1 MKTMKNSFKII
12 ALILTLFC
20 FLPNNND
27 FLPTVND
34 IIESVLFI
42 TQIKSFLDEDE
53 KRKIYNTSIFY
64 NELLESLL
72 NDIKCSGGS
81 FFKVESIKTF
91 FIIRS
96 FLFNYCGK
104 PLDRVLTLHELE
116 ELKNRVMYILYEY
129 KHQGFVNTSFLEG
142 NKIYNLYRSLFLN
155 ELVFSNPDSTSL
167 KEIEYYQS
175 LVILVLIL
183 EYDLHIKFYEKKLA
197 LLKTDTSLKPDISLY
212 KDGLRDL
219 KHGKR
224 ELTQNLAKS
233 IRQTLSGGRL
243 FILNRIYTGFDTE
256 YQPESDEINTLLA
269 YTTSSYSRA
278 YLCIKPFRLD
288 LSEGNSP
295 KTSEVIIEIIKMIRR
310 LNNKQDTEIDK
321 ISESFTKD
329 PRYKKQSTK
338 NFIMF
343 TLETNENDVI
353 TALKNSY
360 FDLET
365 FSASYS
371 FQNLVENSLSEQSE
385 NIFILN
391 KQIIEVLKKYKIPRI
406 PVRKE
411 LYLIA
416 HFTTADICSLS
427 DFQEIKNRFNIL
439 RKSFVTLEKAVRV
452 RGWKVILRDTSLL
465 SPVGASL
472 SSISTLYTSEFK
484 KIDVPQN
491 LKSDM
496 KQLKKLDLE
505 LFRTYAMQDSKITL

>member
-1 MKTMKNSFKII
+1 MKKTIDLI
-12 ALILTLFC
+12 ALIFTLFC

-27 FLPTVND
+27 FLPTTNE

-53 KRKIYNTSIFY
+53 KRKICNTSIFY

-81 FFKVESIKTF
+81 FFKVENLKTF

-116 ELKNRVMYILYEY
+116 ELKNSVISILYEY

-155 ELVFSNPDSTSL
+155 EFIFSNPDSTSL

-183 EYDLHIKFYEKKLA
+183 EYELHIKYYEKKLA
-197 LLKTDTSLKPDISLY
+197 FLKTDTSLKTGTSVLI
-212 KDGLRDL
+212 DGLRDL
-219 KHGKR
+219 KQGKR

-233 IRQTLSGGRL
+233 IRQTMSGGRI

-269 YTTSSYSRA
+269 YTTSSYSRS

-288 LSEGNSP
+288 LSEEDSP
-295 KTSEVIIEIIKMIRR
+295 KTSEVILEIIKMIRR
-310 LNNKQDTEIDK
+310 LTNKQDVEIDK
-321 ISESFTKD
+321 ISDSFTKD
-329 PRYKKQSTK
+329 PRFKKQSTK

-365 FSASYS
+365 FSVSYS
-371 FQNLVENSLSEQSE
+371 FQNLVENSLLEQSE

-391 KQIIEVLKKYKIPRI
+391 KQIIEVLKSYKIPRI

-472 SSISTLYTSEFK
+472 SSISTLYNSEFK
-484 KIDVPQN
+484 KINVPQN

-496 KQLKKLDLE
+496 RQLKKLDFE
-505 LFRTYAMQDSKITL
+505 LFRAYAMQDSKITL